1 MPNSTISQYRGNQ
14 IAAATPEKT
23 VLMLYDGAIRFL
35 RSAIKEIEENN
46 NIPEKAMLLEKTV
59 KIVDYLHS
67 CLDKEKGGEI
77 SKNLDTLYQH
87 MSIKLTKAN
96 LKNDTKLMEDV
107 LGLLLTVREGWNEIC
122 DKKSKEGQSAA
133 SPVTAGNNGGADAGA
148 EPVPNIKVGIKA

>member
-14 IAAATPEKT
+14 ISSATPEKT

-35 RSAIKEIEENN
+35 REAIREIEENN
-46 NIPEKAMLLEKTV
+46 NIPEKAVLLEKTV
-59 KIVDYLHS
+59 KIIDYLQS

-77 SKNLDTLYQH
+77 STNLDNLYQH

-107 LGLLLTVREGWNEIC
+107 LNLLLTVREGWNGIC
-122 DKKSKEGQSAA
+122 DKNNKEAQSTAT
-133 SPVTAGNNGGADAGA
+133 PVTAGNNSSADTGG
-148 EPVPNIKVGIKA
+148 EPAPNIKVGIKA